1 MSLMTE
7 QAAHELISKVPEW
20 NLVNDGG
27 RLKLSRSWKV
37 KTFLKGLE
45 FFQAIAYVAEAED
58 FYFFFMSIP
67 RPVSSLCDLDITGG
81 IFWPLINL
89 IPCYWTTFNHGS
101 PCKEKSVC
109 VNLLVNRT
117 LWPFSFPLWSRH
129 STIMQTVWKTASTAA
144 IVFYGSIMVIIQ
156 IFILLDGTMSK
167 LIYGHML
174 LALGARF
181 VNAEGRSWDDTRDPE
196 HGPIGHAD
204 QSSVQ
209 IGAGLMLKNGPRITL
224 ADPTIKEGPTHYH
237 LAVGVDLGWSLNLNS
252 GSGHVNPRVK
262 DSAIVYSEEEE
273 RQREGFARAYHDH
286 ITINNETLDP
296 SSQLNPNETH
306 LGYNP
311 AWIMIR
317 SGSLSSATRW
327 SREGMARPLFHT
339 KTASACHFQDFQE
352 DNYRVLTP
360 EEMQLGLA
368 DAVDRSTGD
377 QQKARELPEVWA
389 DRLLEGEKEHE
400 NLIRNVEGGRFE
412 IH

>member
-1 MSLMTE
+1 M
-7 QAAHELISKVPEW
+7 
-20 NLVNDGG
+20 
-27 RLKLSRSWKV
+27 
-37 KTFLKGLE
+37 
-45 FFQAIAYVAEAED
+45 
-58 FYFFFMSIP
+58 
-67 RPVSSLCDLDITGG
+67 
-81 IFWPLINL
+81 
-89 IPCYWTTFNHGS
+89 
-101 PCKEKSVC
+101 
-109 VNLLVNRT
+109 
-117 LWPFSFPLWSRH
+117 
-129 STIMQTVWKTASTAA
+129 
-144 IVFYGSIMVIIQ
+144 
-156 IFILLDGTMSK
+156 
-167 LIYGHML
+167 
-174 LALGARF
+174 
-181 VNAEGRSWDDTRDPE
+181 RDPE

-209 IGAGLMLKNGPRITL
+209 IGAGLMLENGPRITL
-224 ADPTIKEGPTHYH
+224 GLSYIQQTGLGVIEGSENPQVQKFRVNHKGADPAIKEGPTHNH
-237 LAVGVDLGWSLNLNS
+237 LAVGVDLGWSSNLNS
-252 GSGHVNPRVK
+252 GSGHVN
-262 DSAIVYSEEEE
+262 SEEEE

-311 AWIMIR
+311 ARIMIR

-339 KTASACHFQDFQE
+339 TTASACHFQDFQE

-377 QQKARELPEVWA
+377 LQKARELPEVWA